1 MALKPAASRDVAAR
15 LFTPGSPAA
24 AALVGAAWSRAVGT
38 ELGGR
43 TEVVGLEAGTLR
55 VRVPDGRWRAV
66 LHRMRHEI
74 LARLRETAGPA
85 APTRLGFVEGPVKPR
100 SPRAEKAL
108 PAPRPAPPSVVA
120 AAEVIEDPGLRERF
134 LESAAR
140 YLGRFGSGE
149 AAPSSTRQ
157 ENPDA

>member
-55 VRVPDGRWRAV
+55 VRVPDARWRAV
-66 LHRMRHEI
+66 LHRMRHDI

-85 APTRLGFVEGPVKPR
+85 APTRLGFVEGPVAPR
-100 SPRAEKAL
+100 KTRAEAVR
-108 PAPRPAPPSVVA
+108 PAPRTAPTSVIA
-120 AAEVIEDPGLRERF
+120 AAEAIGDPALRARF

-140 YLGRFGSGE
+140 YLDRFGPGD
-149 AAPSSTRQ
+149 AALAPAAQ
-157 ENPDA
+157 EKPDA